1 MTTPLA
7 NILLVDDR
15 AEDRAAL
22 EVVLAPLG
30 QNLILAESGQDALR
44 QILKA
49 EFAVILLDVQMPLM
63 DGLETARL
71 IRQRERS
78 KSVPIIFITGAAV
91 TGDERFKGYETG
103 AVDYLLKPVIPD
115 ILRGK
120 VRVFVDLYRLKADR
134 EEQIRALAA
143 VNQALLESMA
153 ERDRAE
159 QERAKLATEVKIL
172 SGLLP
177 ICAGCK
183 MIRDDRGHWN
193 QIESYIAAHSA
204 AQFSH
209 GMCPESIVKWYPEYP
224 ALAVPEKAA

>member
-1 MTTPLA
+1 MNPPLA

-44 QILKA
+44 HLLKT
-49 EFAVILLDVQMPLM
+49 EFALILLDVEMPLM
-63 DGLETARL
+63 DGLETAGM

-78 KSVPIIFITGAAV
+78 QQIPIIFITGVAV
-91 TGDERFKGYETG
+91 TGVERFKGYAAG
-103 AVDYLLKPVIPD
+103 AVDYMLKPVIPD
-115 ILRGK
+115 VLRWK
-120 VRVFVDLYRLKADR
+120 VRVFVDLYRLKAAR
-134 EEQIRALAA
+134 EEQIRALEVA
-143 VNQALLESMA
+143 NQALLKALA

-183 MIRDDRGHWN
+183 KIRDDQGRWN
-193 QIESYIAAHSA
+193 QIESYIAQHSA
-204 AQFSH
+204 ATFTH
-209 GMCPESIVKWYPEYP
+209 GMCPECIVKWYPGYP
-224 ALAVPEKAA
+224 ALAAAGKAA